1 MKLYVVL
8 GLIVTALSVPV
19 TMDYS
24 DKKDYIDTVIAQQ
37 PVCNVIAMTSVL
49 TPHLLDDVI
58 TGYVDNQVSG
68 VELNIYDSLLYT
80 FALKASIT
88 DNCTRR

>member
-19 TMDYS
+19 TMDYT
-24 DKKDYIDTVIAQQ
+24 DKKDHIDTVITQQ
-37 PVCNVIAMTSVL
+37 PVCNVIAITSVL
-49 TPHLLDDVI
+49 TPHLLDDVL
-58 TGYVDNQVSG
+58 TGYVDDQVNS
-68 VELNIYDSLLYT
+68 VELNIYDALLYT

-88 DNCTRR
+88 DNCTRK

>member
-8 GLIVTALSVPV
+8 GLIVAALAVPV
-19 TMDYS
+19 TLDYM
-24 DKKDYIDTVIAQQ
+24 DKKDHIDTVITQQ

-58 TGYVDNQVSG
+58 KGYVDNQVSG
-68 VELNIYDSLLYT
+68 VELNTYDSLLYT
-80 FALKASIT
+80 FALKVSIT